1 MHDGFV
7 ARGLEPVEQAF
18 DEVLNRQRGTG
29 AALAVRQEGHWLV
42 DLWGGWADAGHT
54 RAWDRDSIVQP
65 YSVSKPFAAVC
76 ALLLVQRGLLELDAP
91 VQRYWPEFTANATV
105 RHVLSHQAGIVA
117 LSEPAPTELFF
128 DWHGLCRRLA
138 AERPLWEPGSAIG
151 ESALF
156 YGHLVGE
163 LVRRVDG
170 RRIGAF
176 LRDEVTGPRS
186 LDFAFGLTP
195 GDQARV
201 VELTGLDE
209 DFRRPGPDEPELY
222 RKAIDNPLGARD
234 PEVVN
239 SPRWRAAEIPAVNG
253 HGSARA
259 VAAFYASLLEHMQLE
274 PSLLVEALTVQKS
287 GIDQV
292 FGQQAAWGLGFGIDD
307 DGFGMGG
314 VGGSYGGAAT
324 EGYAIAFLTGSM
336 GTRDRLILLENAVRS
351 CLGLPA
357 LSG

>member
-7 ARGLEPVEQAF
+7 APELEPVEQAF
-18 DEVLNRQRGTG
+18 DEVLNGQRGTG
-29 AALAVRQEGHWLV
+29 AALAVWQDGRWLV
-42 DLWGGWADAGHT
+42 DLWGGWADAART
-54 RAWDRDSIVQP
+54 RAWGRDSIVQP

-76 ALLLVQRGLLELDAP
+76 ALLLVQRGQLDLDAP
-91 VQRYWPEFTANATV
+91 MQRYWPEFTATPTV

-117 LSEPAPTELFF
+117 LSESAPTELFF
-128 DWHGLCRRLA
+128 DWDGLCRRLA
-138 AERPLWEPGSAIG
+138 AERPLWDPGSAIG

-156 YGHLVGE
+156 YGHLIGE
-163 LVRRVDG
+163 LVRRIDG

-176 LRDEVTGPRS
+176 LRDEVTGARN

-195 GDQARV
+195 EDQARV
-201 VELTGLDE
+201 VDLTGLDE
-209 DFRRPGPDEPELY
+209 DFRRAGPDEPELY
-222 RKAIDNPLGARD
+222 RKAIDNPPGARD

-259 VAAFYASLLEHMQLE
+259 VAGFYAALLERTLLEQSLLD
-274 PSLLVEALTVQKS
+274 EATTVQAS
-287 GIDQV
+287 GIDRV
-292 FGQQAAWGLGFGIDD
+292 FGEQAAWGLGFGIDG

-314 VGGSYGGAAT
+314 VGGSYGGAAR

-336 GTRDRLILLENAVRS
+336 GNHDRLILLENAVRS
-351 CLGLPA
+351 CLGLPP